1 MMHLVRSLHT
11 YEAKVPLLMSK
22 PAMYL
27 HSVMT
32 GWTWSLWLK
41 REAGASTIAGTKL
54 FTRSRL
60 IPWLFAM
67 LRLGVFY
74 NNIIP
79 CCCCAVPLHEMITSR
94 FSDRNQRWHTVG
106 ARSFRN

>member
-1 MMHLVRSLHT
+1 MMHRVRSLHA
-11 YEAKVPLLMSK
+11 YEAKVQLLMSK
-22 PAMYL
+22 PALYVS
-27 HSVMT
+27 SVMSA
-32 GWTWSLWLK
+32 GSLRLK
-41 REAGASTIAGTKL
+41 REAGASTIAETTL

-79 CCCCAVPLHEMITSR
+79 CCCFAVPLHEMITSR

-106 ARSFRN
+106 ARSFRY